1 MKQYKTS
8 EGRLRAK
15 RTDVFYGHQRSGLRN
30 KVLQHRSG
38 NFHIFDEREGKKD
51 TQQMPNL

>member
-30 KVLQHRSG
+30 KVLQHGSG
-38 NFHIFDEREGKKD
+38 NFHIFDFERA
-51 TQQMPNL
+51 N